1 MGFGIEIKNSNNEI
15 LIDSKYRNMSYYS
28 SGYVEAYN
36 SDEPFTEVGIP
47 ISNIPTTPLV
57 CLRPS
62 VGSYCVVTRIVPNS
76 YLYIRCYGH
85 VDYFCCCESYEL
97 DIESSYGM
105 RIFSEDGNVV
115 FDSRF
120 SYLKIYA
127 TEIIQLS
134 TSTPYMDISHENIEN
149 PFYVLSNPQH
159 LFFIQKNGNI
169 ESWLF
174 FFIAGLYRISSN
186 TVRVLFLWDSQV
198 TLPPGNTAPPTVYGT
213 PMTLLIVNI

>member
-36 SDEPFTEVGIP
+36 SDQPFTEVGIP

-76 YLYIRCYGH
+76 YLCIRCYGH

-127 TEIIQLS
+127 TETIQLS